1 LKVTNNGPSTASNV
15 TVSDPVPAQTSF
27 VSATPSQGS
36 CSSAVSCSLG
46 TLAPGGSATI
56 TIVVHVDSTASGS
69 LSNTA
74 TVSSDQPDGDSAN
87 NSATEKTAV
96 AQNADLLI
104 TKSDSPDPVVA
115 GTDLT
120 YTLKVT
126 NNGPSTA
133 SNVTV
138 SDPVPAQTS
147 FVSATPSQ
155 GSCSSA
161 VSCSLGTLAPGGS
174 ATITI
179 VVHVD
184 STASGSLSNT
194 ATVSSDQPDGDSAN
208 NSATE
213 KTAVAQNADLLI
225 TKSDSPDPVTA
236 GGTLTYTLSVSNA
249 GPSTA

>member
-1 LKVTNNGPSTASNV
+1 MGTLAPGGSATITIVVHVDSTASGSLSNTATVSSDQPDANTDNISGSERKTVALSACSSIACSSGPDPVTAGTDLTYTLKVTNNGPSTASNV

-36 CSSAVSCSLG
+36 CTSAVSCSLG

-56 TIVVHVDSTASGS
+56 TIVVHVDASASGS

-74 TVSSDQPDGDSAN
+74 TVRSDQPDGDSAN

-133 SNVTV
+133 KIGRASCRERAQTRVVAATPRKGSCRSTV
-138 SDPVPAQTS
+138 SWS
-147 FVSATPSQ
+147 
-155 GSCSSA
+155 
-161 VSCSLGTLAPGGS
+161 
-174 ATITI
+174 
-179 VVHVD
+179 
-184 STASGSLSNT
+184 
-194 ATVSSDQPDGDSAN
+194 
-208 NSATE
+208 
-213 KTAVAQNADLLI
+213 
-225 TKSDSPDPVTA
+225 
-236 GGTLTYTLSVSNA
+236 
-249 GPSTA
+249 

>member
-1 LKVTNNGPSTASNV
+1 
-15 TVSDPVPAQTSF
+15 
-27 VSATPSQGS
+27 
-36 CSSAVSCSLG
+36 
-46 TLAPGGSATI
+46 
-56 TIVVHVDSTASGS
+56 HVDSTASGS

-96 AQNADLLI
+96 PQNADLLI

-155 GSCSSA
+155 GSCTSA
-161 VSCSLGTLAPGGS
+161 VSCSLGPLAPGGS
-174 ATITI
+174 DTIPI

-194 ATVSSDQPDGDSAN
+194 ATVSSD
-208 NSATE
+208 
-213 KTAVAQNADLLI
+213 
-225 TKSDSPDPVTA
+225 
-236 GGTLTYTLSVSNA
+236 
-249 GPSTA
+249 